1 MTAQARATKQADDE
15 LLIRR
20 VFDAP
25 VALVWRLWENRE
37 HMFRW
42 WGPEGF
48 TCTSLDLDF
57 RPGGAW
63 RVSMVSDAYGKSWS
77 SGKFRE
83 IQKGKRIVFT
93 FAWEEGSGETNE
105 TVVTVTFEERDGKT
119 VQTFRQAP
127 FTSVASR
134 DGHVAGWNSLFN
146 KEQAYAEVLA
156 LGDRA

>member
-119 VQTFRQAP
+119 VQTFHQAP

>member
-119 VQTFRQAP
+119 VQTSHQAP